1 MIKLGVRLIVSLSS
15 RFDSVKSEELNVNLR
30 IAWRSTYPTG
40 TLTQRCLIRRK
51 SRREMCEW
59 TGLCQMMIKIEI
71 LISSTLLGRQDST
84 EHMEVRSFLVIFVIN
99 QTIQTYLLLFK

>member
-30 IAWRSTYPTG
+30 IAWWSTYLSNRNTNKAM
-40 TLTQRCLIRRK
+40 LDRRK

-84 EHMEVRSFLVIFVIN
+84 EHVEVRFFLVIFVIN
-99 QTIQTYLLLFK
+99 

>member
-15 RFDSVKSEELNVNLR
+15 RFDSVKSEEELNVNLR

-51 SRREMCEW
+51 SRREMSEW
-59 TGLCQMMIKIEI
+59 TVSNDDENRDPNFK
-71 LISSTLLGRQDST
+71 
-84 EHMEVRSFLVIFVIN
+84 
-99 QTIQTYLLLFK
+99 YLAWKTR

>member
-51 SRREMCEW
+51 SRREMSEW
-59 TGLCQMMIKIEI
+59 TVSNDDENRDPNFK
-71 LISSTLLGRQDST
+71 
-84 EHMEVRSFLVIFVIN
+84 
-99 QTIQTYLLLFK
+99 YLAWKTR